1 MKKIWI
7 LTLLAMAAVS
17 LSGCSSCG
25 SGGGLFRNWFNRG
38 DNCGPPPCAS
48 NVGGGAPYGVG
59 SPVMLAPAEAGPAF
73 IPAGQ

>member
-25 SGGGLFRNWFNRG
+25 GGGLFGNLFNRG

-48 NVGGGAPYGVG
+48 NGGGGPVYSSG

>member
-7 LTLLAMAAVS
+7 LSLLALAAVS

-25 SGGGLFRNWFNRG
+25 NRGLFGGLFNWNRG
-38 DNCGPPPCAS
+38 SDCGPPPCAS
-48 NVGGGAPYGVG
+48 NVGPPVYSAG
-59 SPVMLAPAEAGPAF
+59 SPVMMAEPGPGF